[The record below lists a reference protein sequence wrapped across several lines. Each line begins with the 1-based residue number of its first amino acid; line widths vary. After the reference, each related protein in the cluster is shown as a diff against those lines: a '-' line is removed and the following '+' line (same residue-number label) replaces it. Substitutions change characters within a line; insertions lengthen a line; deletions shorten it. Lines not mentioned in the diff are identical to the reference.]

1 MTIEIGILVS
11 IIGVLLAILT
21 FTLNRDKTVKSE
33 ASRNAVIET
42 KLDNISQGV
51 ESIRIDNRASEQRVR
66 DLSERVV
73 KVEES
78 TKQAHKRLD
87 NFENKGEM

>member
-21 FTLNRDKTVKSE
+21 FTMNRDKTVKNE

-87 NFENKGEM
+87 NFENKGDM